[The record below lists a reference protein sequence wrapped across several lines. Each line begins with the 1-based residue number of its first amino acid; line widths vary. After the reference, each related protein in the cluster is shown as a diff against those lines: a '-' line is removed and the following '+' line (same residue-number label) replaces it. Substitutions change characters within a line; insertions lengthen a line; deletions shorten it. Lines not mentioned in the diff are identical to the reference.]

1 MTKINMINSWFFLKN
16 YLNKRF
22 SYFKNLFTT
31 HANHTFWKKKKR
43 MKNVAFGV
51 VGANIYWAL
60 SA

>member
-1 MTKINMINSWFFLKN
+1 MQI
-16 YLNKRF
+16 
-22 SYFKNLFTT
+22 T
-31 HANHTFWKKKKR
+31 HSEKKKKKR

>member
-1 MTKINMINSWFFLKN
+1 MQI
-16 YLNKRF
+16 
-22 SYFKNLFTT
+22 T
-31 HANHTFWKKKKR
+31 HSEKKKKR